1 MGKRIIAISG
11 DPKRGKEVIHLLES
25 IGGENSM
32 FLYGT
37 DAQKYYFVADGA
49 ICSVSRADVDVSNFE
64 FHTID
69 TFCHKY
75 GKDGLMNC
83 ELNIS
88 TFRSKS
94 DIPDLNAPTSIF
106 DSEIVGNFRFD
117 HSSYTSEKVILA
129 ALVSNGLLLYSASIC
144 RASALV
150 AAYPI
155 VIIS

>member
-49 ICSVSRADVDVSNFE
+49 IWSVSRADADVFNFE

-83 ELNIS
+83 ELKDVLMDFHRAYKAINSFDEKNNGVIKES
-88 TFRSKS
+88 T
-94 DIPDLNAPTSIF
+94 
-106 DSEIVGNFRFD
+106 
-117 HSSYTSEKVILA
+117 
-129 ALVSNGLLLYSASIC
+129 LVSMDTIKHQLEELLNE
-144 RASALV
+144 RN
-150 AAYPI
+150 PQK
-155 VIIS
+155 